1 MCAVRTSKAGYAP
14 QIVKPRQ
21 TVTTVAKELWVAVSG
36 LALVLFVIV
45 HLAGNFTLFAGP
57 DAFNAYSRHLHS
69 LGVLLWLARLGLIAA
84 FVTHA
89 VFTVW
94 LFLANRAARKT
105 SYAVSNRMGARITV
119 RHTGGTDLAKLT
131 MIYSGAV
138 ILVFVALH
146 LYDFTFRNAEGAAG
160 AIADGGND
168 LGIYGLVWNS
178 FSRPSHAIFYVLC
191 MWALGLHLSNVIST
205 IWVTLGVLTDA
216 ATPRVNLFAKVVGVL
231 VALGFSSIPIYV
243 LAVNYWA
250 GV

>member
-14 QIVKPRQ
+14 QFVKTRQ

-36 LALVLFVIV
+36 LALVLFVIA
-45 HLAGNFTLFAGP
+45 HLAGNFILFAGP

-69 LGVLLWLARLGLIAA
+69 LGVLLWLARFGLIAA
-84 FVTHA
+84 FATHA
-89 VFTVW
+89 ILTVW

-105 SYAVSNRMGARITV
+105 PYAVNNHM
-119 RHTGGTDLAKLT
+119 GGTDLAKLT

-138 ILVFVALH
+138 VLVFVALH
-146 LYDFTFRNAEGAAG
+146 LQDFTFRNTEGAVG
-160 AIADGGND
+160 AIVAGPPGSSN
-168 LGIYGLVWNS
+168 LGLYGLVWNS
-178 FSRPSHAIFYVLC
+178 FSKPSHAIFYVVC
-191 MWALGLHLSNVIST
+191 VWALGLHLSNVIST

-216 ATPRVNLFAKVVGVL
+216 ATPRVNLLARVIGVL

-243 LAVNYWA
+243 LAANYWA

>member
-1 MCAVRTSKAGYAP
+1 
-14 QIVKPRQ
+14 
-21 TVTTVAKELWVAVSG
+21 VTTVAKELWVAVSG

-69 LGVLLWLARLGLIAA
+69 LGMLLWLARLGLIAA

-94 LFLANRAARKT
+94 LFFANRAARKT
-105 SYAVSNRMGARITV
+105 SYAVNNRM
-119 RHTGGTDLAKLT
+119 GGTDLAKLT

-138 ILVFVALH
+138 VLVFVVLH
-146 LYDFTFRNAEGAAG
+146 LHDFTFRNAEGAAG
-160 AIADGGND
+160 AIADSGNN
-168 LGIYGLVWNS
+168 LGLYGLVWNS
-178 FSRPSHAIFYVLC
+178 FSKPSHVIFYVVC
-191 MWALGLHLSNVIST
+191 MCALGLHLSNVIST

-216 ATPRVNLFAKVVGVL
+216 ATPRVNLFARVIGVL
-231 VALGFSSIPIYV
+231 LALGFSSIPIYV